1 MPAKSTKRATAS
13 RPRST
18 TTKSKQ
24 VTSNKVN
31 VKRVF
36 IIVSVISIIGAF
48 FIFRASAA
56 TTNFEA
62 ENASKNNLVVAG
74 SDSTA
79 SNGQFVEFAQPT
91 TTTTNTTSTQRF
103 PGDPNPLKTGKA
115 YWGAAIQGNGDPAR
129 HETPTG
135 KSLSV
140 RRTYFAWDGRQKMI
154 DTAKAD
160 LAANRIPFIST
171 KTPGWAEMASGKRDA
186 EIDDALRKLDA
197 LGGPVWFVVHHEP
210 EGGCND
216 SCKGPKGED
225 DAAGAAGWLA
235 MQKKIRERMNVV
247 GTKNV
252 AFVSNLMAWTFDSR
266 SGRNPNDWWAEGVWD
281 VYSADAYCDGST
293 CLDGQNTVPDTKS
306 WKGYE
311 AFATS
316 KNIPMAVGE
325 WGDRGESVAAG
336 QDIQKTWDYAFTNKK
351 DVVAWTYFDS
361 NLNSDSGGWE
371 LKGAAL
377 TQFQTILKNDA
388 RIMRVNDLNKTSTT
402 SSSSTSYG
410 KITSTVTL
418 PENGSY
424 KLWARMKAGDATNNL
439 AQVQIDSSVA
449 TNIGGS
455 GINATSWT
463 WASLPAV
470 NLSAGGRVVNITGI
484 QKGVKIDR
492 VILTNETCVPT
503 GTGDNCTLATP
514 PPLEALKVSVT
525 GVTNGQTVSGIV
537 PVKVTADRAIAA
549 VSFRPDNVWATT
561 DDTSPYEFN
570 WDTRSLSNGAHTLVL
585 RTRADGDPGDVYTQ
599 TVLNVTV
606 NNVTTITPPPA
617 PVDSTKPSA
626 PQSLRANLTF
636 DWAKMKY
643 VMNLSWSGSYDNVGV
658 TSYNISRNGA
668 KLGTSTRTSYVDSTN
683 LSAGVS
689 YTYSI
694 TATDAAKNVSDPA
707 SITLKTNCVFIS
719 CTATVQ

>member
-186 EIDDALRKLDA
+186 EIDDTLRKLDA

-293 CLDGQNTVPDTKS
+293 CLWVNGHLLRSAVNPILSALSVLSPVPERGRGIRGCDAGVLGTADPAC
-306 WKGYE
+306 
-311 AFATS
+311 AFAARRRARQWS
-316 KNIPMAVGE
+316 DCRRIQL
-325 WGDRGESVAAG
+325 AAG
-336 QDIQKTWDYAFTNKK
+336 GFGRAHP
-351 DVVAWTYFDS
+351 
-361 NLNSDSGGWE
+361 
-371 LKGAAL
+371 
-377 TQFQTILKNDA
+377 
-388 RIMRVNDLNKTSTT
+388 R
-402 SSSSTSYG
+402 
-410 KITSTVTL
+410 
-418 PENGSY
+418 
-424 KLWARMKAGDATNNL
+424 
-439 AQVQIDSSVA
+439 
-449 TNIGGS
+449 
-455 GINATSWT
+455 
-463 WASLPAV
+463 AS
-470 NLSAGGRVVNITGI
+470 
-484 QKGVKIDR
+484 
-492 VILTNETCVPT
+492 
-503 GTGDNCTLATP
+503 
-514 PPLEALKVSVT
+514 
-525 GVTNGQTVSGIV
+525 
-537 PVKVTADRAIAA
+537 
-549 VSFRPDNVWATT
+549 
-561 DDTSPYEFN
+561 
-570 WDTRSLSNGAHTLVL
+570 
-585 RTRADGDPGDVYTQ
+585 
-599 TVLNVTV
+599 
-606 NNVTTITPPPA
+606 
-617 PVDSTKPSA
+617 
-626 PQSLRANLTF
+626 
-636 DWAKMKY
+636 
-643 VMNLSWSGSYDNVGV
+643 
-658 TSYNISRNGA
+658 
-668 KLGTSTRTSYVDSTN
+668 
-683 LSAGVS
+683 
-689 YTYSI
+689 
-694 TATDAAKNVSDPA
+694 
-707 SITLKTNCVFIS
+707 
-719 CTATVQ
+719 